1 MKKRLDVLLSEQ
13 NPEMTRSRAQA
24 VIMSGKV
31 YVNGQKELKAGAMFP
46 EDAAVEIRGEALRYV
61 SRGGLK
67 LERAI
72 ERFGVELGGVTAM
85 DVGASTGGFTD
96 CMLQNG
102 AQKVYAVDVGTGQLN
117 EKLLADPRVINLEN
131 TNARYID
138 DTVIPEKVD
147 FVSIDVSFISLRL
160 ILPAVVGRI
169 KESGNAVCLI
179 KPQFEAGRENLNKH
193 GVVKDKKVH
202 IEVIETVCDFVKSL
216 GWQVIGLDYSPVK
229 GPEGNIEY
237 LLRIAPQ
244 GTSLPCAAEISPP
257 KTVEA
262 AHTALDT
269 AEK

>member
-1 MKKRLDVLLSEQ
+1 MKKRLDLLMVEKGIV
-13 NPEMTRSRAQA
+13 TARSKAERLIKDGHVTVDGAKITKPGTQTEETA
-24 VIMSGKV
+24 VIVLNTDMIK
-31 YVNGQKELKAGAMFP
+31 
-46 EDAAVEIRGEALRYV
+46 YV